1 MTENEEYEIWKEI
14 LNCDDLKKMRLLLEK
29 VINNP
34 KVVDLFIEEFSAAA
48 DEAKE
53 DIKKNIKIRSLLE
66 EILKYAKD
74 NTDKDN
80 DL

>member
-1 MTENEEYEIWKEI
+1 MTEDEEYEIWKEI
-14 LNCDDLKKMRLLLEK
+14 LNCDDLKQMRLLLEK

-53 DIKKNIKIRSLLE
+53 KGK
-66 EILKYAKD
+66 
-74 NTDKDN
+74 
-80 DL
+80 

>member
-53 DIKKNIKIRSLLE
+53 KGKWNKIKC
-66 EILKYAKD
+66 
-74 NTDKDN
+74 
-80 DL
+80 